1 MDEGFGF
8 DTDIDSIFT
17 SIESLSMIYIS
28 RNRGNIVLAK
38 NNFEKNIAM
47 FGGAITIDSP
57 DFS

>member
-1 MDEGFGF
+1 MDEGFDF

-28 RNRGNIVLAK
+28 KNRGNIVFAQ

-47 FGGAITIDSP
+47 FGGAITIDAP